1 MAEKR
6 TTRMMSL
13 ALSRNEGVEHCI
25 RLHTNNGTGSYR
37 T

>member
-1 MAEKR
+1 M
-6 TTRMMSL
+6 RMMKSL

-25 RLHTNNGTGSYR
+25 TLHTNNGTGSYR